1 MSALKD
7 VKREHMTRQ
16 DIIATAEAFKA
27 NGFIII
33 LDQQRVDYEILDI
46 DNISDPNDGFLNIAV
61 DGLRQG
67 EALLFIDG
75 TFSGL

>member
-1 MSALKD
+1 
-7 VKREHMTRQ
+7 MTRQ

-33 LDQQRVDYEILDI
+33 LDQQQVDYEILDI
-46 DNISDPNDGFLNIAV
+46 DNISDPNDGFVNIAV
-61 DGLRQG
+61 DGLEPG
-67 EALLFIDG
+67 EALFFING